1 MIAGLSDGC
10 MRDAVKYLDQISV
23 MGEVTGER
31 VSQFLGVVSDSMITT
46 ILDHIKIYQSTS
58 SHSDFEKLIQ
68 EITKLSEQ

>member
-31 VSQFLGVVSDSMITT
+31 VSQFLGVVSEQMITSV
-46 ILDHIKIYQSTS
+46 LNHIRTYQTS
-58 SHSDFEKLIQ
+58 GSHEDFDNLINQ
-68 EITKLSEQ
+68 ISNLSNQ